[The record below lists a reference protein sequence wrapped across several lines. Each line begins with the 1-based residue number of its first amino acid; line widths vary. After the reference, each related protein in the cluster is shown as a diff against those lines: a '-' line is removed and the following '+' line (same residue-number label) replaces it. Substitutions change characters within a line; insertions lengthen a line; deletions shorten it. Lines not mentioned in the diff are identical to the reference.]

1 MSACLALIERP
12 SSPKKRHLSLVPPR
26 SSEIPAAWIVFAY
39 NFNQEGQRINRR
51 QIGAIGGAGTQST
64 AYTYD
69 ARLSLASS
77 TRTGTAPGTTNYA
90 FDSNIN
96 RTRDGSSTFAYEASN
111 LIDSGG
117 GQSFNHNA
125 VGQITA
131 QVSNGGS
138 LNYQYNWNDQIKRVT
153 GSVGVNYIYDGSGNR
168 VSKQFD
174 NNGAKTDY
182 LWNGSEVLKE
192 YNGDGSVKA
201 QYLMG
206 LGREG
211 IKTGGKWSFY
221 LNDALDSTYMLVDA
235 SGNVNGQWSY
245 DDWGNST
252 TMSAPART
260 AYNPYLFQ
268 GQQFDAETGLYSM
281 RARYYDPKTARFTSP
296 DPIRLGGG
304 RNMYSFAAGDPV
316 NLTDPSGLQAW
327 PRSFRRVNTTPPR
340 RVVEHQME
348 GLGNIGADSFMFVG
362 LAARDLIWLGRL
374 AGGFAAV
381 EGSEAIWM
389 GAGKFIREAGSA
401 VGTPQEE
408 AFAAEL
414 VTQGRHVVSRF
425 GLEGVDFIIEGEA
438 WEYKGLKSFGDN
450 TLKDAIETAVEEN
463 KASRIVIDAR
473 SFSTTDKFIEDQM
486 NRLHGKGYFQQ
497 INQVMI
503 LTKDTV
509 YRYGFK

>member
-39 NFNQEGQRINRR
+39 NFNQEGQRILRR
-51 QIGAIGGAGTQST
+51 QIGAIGGAGTQNT

-77 TRTGTAPGTTNYA
+77 TRTGAGSVGTTNYA

-96 RTRDGSSTFAYEASN
+96 RTRDGSSTFAYEFNN

-153 GSVGVNYIYDGSGNR
+153 GSVGVNYVYDGSGNR

-235 SGNVNGQWSY
+235 SGHVNGQWSY

-252 TMSAPART
+252 TLSAPART
-260 AYNPYLFQ
+260 SYNPYLFQ

-304 RNMYSFAAGDPV
+304 RNMYTAFGGDPIGRM
-316 NLTDPSGLQAW
+316 DPSGLQEGPDPGARQLPFPLSKAGNPNLIKRYKALPPDTVQDVLDDTAFVLSALEIGMMALETGSIMLPARAQRPSRAYNRRADYGRTPTPADRRAIGVGPGQVADHNPPLVKRFYEGDPSIGEKPGYQMTSAERRASAADRNRMLPQ
-327 PRSFRRVNTTPPR
+327 PRAASDA
-340 RVVEHQME
+340 Q
-348 GLGNIGADSFMFVG
+348 GAEMSRYSKEMK
-362 LAARDLIWLGRL
+362 
-374 AGGFAAV
+374 
-381 EGSEAIWM
+381 
-389 GAGKFIREAGSA
+389 KF
-401 VGTPQEE
+401 
-408 AFAAEL
+408 
-414 VTQGRHVVSRF
+414 F
-425 GLEGVDFIIEGEA
+425 GL
-438 WEYKGLKSFGDN
+438 
-450 TLKDAIETAVEEN
+450 
-463 KASRIVIDAR
+463 
-473 SFSTTDKFIEDQM
+473 
-486 NRLHGKGYFQQ
+486 
-497 INQVMI
+497 
-503 LTKDTV
+503 
-509 YRYGFK
+509 